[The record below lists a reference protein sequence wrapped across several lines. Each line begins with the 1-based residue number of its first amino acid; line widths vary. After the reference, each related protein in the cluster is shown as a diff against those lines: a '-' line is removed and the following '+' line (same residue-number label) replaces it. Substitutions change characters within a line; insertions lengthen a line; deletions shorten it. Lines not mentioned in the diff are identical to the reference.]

1 MSAVDVVRGSGPI
14 LPAPSHGPIPY
25 DEMKNILGKQ
35 GYLTNDPV
43 LVTRVST
50 ALHDVTLNRKG
61 IVCVLL
67 DGPPGVGK
75 TFLAQTVAKYLEA
88 EFLQIQFTV
97 GVGRDIMMHDIDI
110 AAVITTQVQAHVAGA
125 MGTPLAVAPDDLI
138 IPGVLQQSLVSS
150 HQAMTVLLLDEID
163 KAKPNVDSMLLE
175 YLQEGYIQHPTQ
187 RGKVIRGNMNNLLVF
202 ITKNNERDIT
212 EPLIRRMDVVY
223 LNWPA
228 PDVEQA
234 IVIKMA
240 RSYLNGWA
248 VKGDV
253 SGCAHWFITNANK
266 IRTKDKLLRKVP
278 SSQELAKGV
287 ADVVRWPK
295 DVRGHLALSALFK
308 YEEDKQEYNRAAQGN
323 NEEALTPDKIKRE
336 LASF

>member
-1 MSAVDVVRGSGPI
+1 MAAVEVVRTPGPI
-14 LPAPSHGPIPY
+14 LPAPSGGPIPY

-35 GYLTNDPV
+35 GYITSDPV

-50 ALHDVTLNRKG
+50 ALHDVTLSRKG

-75 TFLAQTVAKYLEA
+75 TFLAQTVARYLNA

-110 AAVITTQVQAHVAGA
+110 AAVISTQVQAHIAGA
-125 MGTPLAVAPDDLI
+125 MGTPMVVNSDDLI
-138 IPGVLQQSLVSS
+138 IPGVLQQSLASS
-150 HQAMTVLLLDEID
+150 HDRMTVLLLDEID

-228 PDVEQA
+228 PDTEQV
-234 IVIKMA
+234 IVRNMA
-240 RSYLNGWA
+240 KSFLSGWSI
-248 VKGDV
+248 KGDLA
-253 SGCAHWFITNANK
+253 GCATWFIHNANK

-295 DVRGHLALSALFK
+295 DVRGHLALGALFK
-308 YEEDKQEYNRAAQGN
+308 YEEDKQEYNRAVQG
-323 NEEALTPDKIKRE
+323 TPDELSLDKIKRE
-336 LASF
+336 LAGF

>member
-1 MSAVDVVRGSGPI
+1 MSAVEVVRKPI
-14 LPAPSHGPIPY
+14 LPAPSGGPIPY

-35 GYLTNDPV
+35 GYITSDPV

-75 TFLAQTVAKYLEA
+75 TFLAQTVATYLEA

-110 AAVITTQVQAHVAGA
+110 AAVIKTQVDAHVAGA
-125 MGTPLAVAPDDLI
+125 MGTPLLFKADDLI

-150 HQAMTVLLLDEID
+150 NQGMTVLLLDEID

-175 YLQEGYIQHPTQ
+175 FLQEGYIQHPTQ
-187 RGKVIRGNMNNLLVF
+187 RGKVIHGNMNNLLVF

-228 PDVEQA
+228 PDTEQA

-240 RSYLNGWA
+240 RGYLNGWS
-248 VKGDV
+248 VKGDI
-253 SGCAHWFITNANK
+253 SGCAHTFITYANK
-266 IRTKDKLLRKVP
+266 IRVKDKLLRKVP

-295 DVRGHLALSALFK
+295 DVRGHLALGALFK
-308 YEEDKQEYNRAAQGN
+308 YEEDKNEYNRSVQG
-323 NEEALTPDKIKRE
+323 TPDELTVDKLKRE
-336 LASF
+336 LAGF

>member
-1 MSAVDVVRGSGPI
+1 MTAVDVVRTPGPI
-14 LPAPSHGPIPY
+14 LPAPSGGPIPY
-25 DEMKNILGKQ
+25 DQMKNILGKE
-35 GYLTNDPV
+35 GYITNDPV

-50 ALHDVTLNRKG
+50 ALHDVTLSRKG

-75 TFLAQTVAKYLEA
+75 TFLAQTVAKYLQA

-110 AAVITTQVQAHVAGA
+110 AAVISTQVQAHVAGA
-125 MGTPLAVAPDDLI
+125 MGTPLEVDSDSLI

-150 HQAMTVLLLDEID
+150 HQAMTVVLLDEID

-187 RGKVIRGNMNNLLVF
+187 RGKVIRGNMNQLVVF

-223 LNWPA
+223 LNWPS
-228 PDVEQA
+228 PDTEQA
-234 IVIKMA
+234 IAIKMA
-240 RSYLNGWA
+240 RSYLNGWS
-248 VKGDV
+248 VKGDIA
-253 SGCAHWFITNANK
+253 GCAHTFITYANK
-266 IRTKDKLLRKVP
+266 IREKGKLLRKVP
-278 SSQELAKGV
+278 SSQELAKGT
-287 ADVVRWPK
+287 ADVLRWPK
-295 DVRGHLALSALFK
+295 EMRGHLALGALFK
-308 YEEDKQEYNRAAQGN
+308 YEEDKQEYNRSVQGT
-323 NEEALTPDKIKRE
+323 NEELTPEKLKRE
-336 LASF
+336 LAGF